1 MGLLT
6 FLRKVLAR
14 VPKAPPR
21 VADARFAADPWL
33 GALFAGLSD
42 RYRLA
47 EDGSQILRRTGRER
61 FNKMPVWIQSTGR
74 SVAGD
79 YEVRGDVARGREIL
93 NERVTPRLAAL
104 GLSKGIESVED
115 WAGDVL
121 TRRYQGRC
129 DDAVTAAAAVKFF
142 CEESE
147 LQINTAAE

>member
-1 MGLLT
+1 MIA
-6 FLRKVLAR
+6 FLRKLFAR
-14 VPKAPPR
+14 APKAPPR
-21 VADARFAADPWL
+21 VADPRLAADPWL
-33 GALFAGLSD
+33 GALFADLGE

-47 EDGSQILRRTGRER
+47 DDGEQILRRTGRAR
-61 FNKMPVWIQSTGR
+61 FNKLPVWVQSAER
-74 SVAGD
+74 SVRGD
-79 YEVRGDVARGREIL
+79 YEVRGDVARGRAL
-93 NERVTPRLAAL
+93 LDERVTAPLAAL

-129 DDAVTAAAAVKFF
+129 QAAATAAAAVKFF

>member
-1 MGLLT
+1 MGLAG
-6 FLRKVLAR
+6 FLRKVFAR
-14 VPKAPPR
+14 APKAPPR
-21 VADARFAADPWL
+21 VADPRLAADPWL
-33 GALFAGLSD
+33 GELFAHLSD
-42 RYRLA
+42 RYRLG
-47 EDGSQILRRTGRER
+47 EDGAQILRRTGRAR
-61 FNKMPVWIQSTGR
+61 FNKMPVWVNAAER

-79 YEVRGDVARGREIL
+79 YEVRGDVARGRAL
-93 NERVTPRLAAL
+93 LDERVGPRLAAL

-129 DDAVTAAAAVKFF
+129 EAAPGAAAAVKFF

>member
-1 MGLLT
+1 MIR
-6 FLRKVLAR
+6 FLRKLFTRA
-14 VPKAPPR
+14 PKAPPPW
-21 VADARFAADPWL
+21 ADARLAADPWL
-33 GALFAGLSD
+33 GELFAHLSD

-47 EDGSQILRRTGRER
+47 EDGAQILRRTGRAR
-61 FNKMPVWIQSTGR
+61 FNKMPVWVKSAER
-74 SVAGD
+74 SVLGD
-79 YEVRGDVARGREIL
+79 YEVRGDVARGRAL
-93 NERVTPRLAAL
+93 LDQRVGPKLAAL

-129 DDAVTAAAAVKFF
+129 DEARAAAAAVKFF